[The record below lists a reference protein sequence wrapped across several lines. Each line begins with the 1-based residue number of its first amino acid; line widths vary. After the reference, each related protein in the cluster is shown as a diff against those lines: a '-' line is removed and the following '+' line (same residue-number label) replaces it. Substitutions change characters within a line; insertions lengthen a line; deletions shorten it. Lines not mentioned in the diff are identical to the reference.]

1 MQTNEQ
7 ALLTVWLWTSHLDS
21 EVMIVRG

>member
-7 ALLTVWLWTSHLDS
+7 PLLTVWLWTSHLDS
-21 EVMIVRG
+21 EVIIIRD